1 MAGLAAYE
9 PEREHRHATDELPPP
24 MMQPNPYL
32 EEGKGLADSRST
44 DSGEQRLSQESEESR
59 AQ

>member
-1 MAGLAAYE
+1 MPLMSFYPHDAAW
-9 PEREHRHATDELPPP
+9 
-24 MMQPNPYL
+24 NPYYL